1 MILVEMK
8 ACGWYSPQTLLRV
21 EQIDGDDLPAPR
33 RTGSQ
38 ISGARISSASK
49 KPSILSGTTVSSKE
63 ALAIG
68 PAALFGPVCAQTRE
82 DRSLHHLA
90 KYHAV

>member
-8 ACGWYSPQTLLRV
+8 ACGWYYSPQTLLRV
-21 EQIDGDDLPAPR
+21 EQIDGDDLTAPR

-49 KPSILSGTTVSSKE
+49 KPSILSGTT
-63 ALAIG
+63 AITG
-68 PAALFGPVCAQTRE
+68 FDSIGRLE
-82 DRSLHHLA
+82 DRS
-90 KYHAV
+90 VQ